1 MNDIRRSRRYQGEVK
16 IEIDK
21 VVDIICSG
29 FVEGGNGDK
38 DGNANFKAPFLNHK
52 PQPWEKIKKSRWVCG
67 ILREHVIMV
76 DYDDEAAFNCRL
88 KIAKALKE
96 SCIVIRSANK
106 GGHFYW
112 FNLERNPVKSN
123 SGNKT
128 LLTLYPVDYKS
139 GIRRIVSTGEIKA
152 AKCATSLSKMDGTWR
167 DVLYANIKEGNS
179 LDEIPFYD
187 LPLKSGAKHDFLGKG
202 EGDGRQDGL
211 FTYMNPMKAAGYSYE
226 QFKEVA
232 AIIEQFV
239 FAVPLGDEFENA
251 IRREAWDSV
260 EVVDTSKFYSSKG
273 QFLHNKFGDYLMD
286 KYHIQR
292 INGYL
297 HTYQS
302 GIYLPG
308 YEPIEKIMVQEM
320 ETLTRTKRN
329 EVLDYIRIKA
339 TDSQAAPPRLIAF
352 KNGLFNVER
361 NELAD
366 FSPEQVVTNLIPWE
380 YNPGAACPMVDDVLD
395 RLSCGDPEIRSL
407 LEEVGGMC
415 LYRDNT
421 LGSGKAVILVGEKS
435 NGKSTFISML
445 QSMLGDSNVS
455 NIDFKDLDS
464 KFSTVMLF
472 GKLANLGDDISDLYK
487 EDVATFKKIVT
498 GDPIKAE
505 EKGKSPFN
513 FRPYAKLIFSAN
525 NIPRMN
531 DSTGAALRRLL
542 IIPLNAHFSEA
553 DSGYDPQIR
562 YKLAATEA
570 VQYFIKLSIQGLQR
584 VLKRKKFTI
593 PSKVQQEKEAY
604 EKENNPVLSFI
615 EDCRNDAGEIEG
627 IYNEPTKEVFRRYE
641 VFCAENGFRCM
652 SNLTFSKRINQALG
666 TIVTPLHVK
675 GKSVRVFVKP

>member
-1 MNDIRRSRRYQGEVK
+1 MLT
-16 IEIDK
+16 IEQAAN
-21 VVDIICSG
+21 IICSG

-38 DGNANFKAPFLNHK
+38 DGNSNFKAPFLNHK
-52 PQPWEKIKKSRWVCG
+52 PQSWEKIRKCRWICG
-67 ILREHVIMV
+67 ILPEHIIMV
-76 DYDDEAAFNCRL
+76 DYDDESAFNCRL
-88 KIAKALKE
+88 RIAKALKQC
-96 SCIVIRSANK
+96 CIVIKSPNK

-112 FNLERNPVKSN
+112 FNSGRQPIKNN

-128 LLTLYPVDYKS
+128 VLTLHPVDYKS
-139 GIRRIVSTGEIKA
+139 GIRQIVSTGEIKP
-152 AKCATSLSKMDGTWR
+152 AKCATSLSKEDGTLR
-167 DVLYANIKEGNS
+167 EVLYANVKDGGL

-187 LPLKSGAKHDFLGKG
+187 LPLKSGVKHDFMGKG

-211 FTYMNPMKAAGYSYE
+211 FTYMNPMKAAGYDYE

-232 AIIEQFV
+232 TIIEQFI
-239 FAVPLGDEFENA
+239 FSVPLGDEFENA
-251 IRREAWDSV
+251 IRHEAWDSV
-260 EVVDTSKFYSSKG
+260 EAIDTSKFYNSKG
-273 QFLHNKFGDYLMD
+273 QFLHNKFGDYLIG

-308 YEPIEKIMVQEM
+308 YEPIEKLMVNEI
-320 ETLTRTKRN
+320 ENLTRTKRN

-339 TDSQAAPPRLIAF
+339 NDSQAASPLLIAF

-361 NELAD
+361 NELLD

-380 YNPGAACPMVDDVLD
+380 YNPGAACPLVDDVLD
-395 RLSCGDPEIRSL
+395 RLSCGDPEIRAL

-421 LGSGKAVILVGEKS
+421 IGGGKAVILVGEKS
-435 NGKSTFISML
+435 NGKSTFIFML

-455 NIDFKDLDS
+455 NLDFKDLDS

-472 GKLANLGDDISDLYK
+472 GKLANLGDDISDSYK

-498 GDPIKAE
+498 GEPVKAE
-505 EKGKSPFN
+505 EKGKPPFN
-513 FRPYAKLIFSAN
+513 FRPYVKLIFSAN

-542 IIPLNAHFSEA
+542 IIPLNAHFNEA
-553 DSGYDPQIR
+553 ASGYDPQIR
-562 YKLAATEA
+562 YKLAETEA
-570 VQYFIKLSIQGLQR
+570 VQYFIRLSIQGLQR
-584 VLKRKKFTI
+584 VLERKQFTI

-615 EDCRNDAGEIEG
+615 EDCRNDSGEIEG
-627 IYNEPTKEVFRRYE
+627 IYNEPTKEVFKRYE
-641 VFCAENGFRCM
+641 VFCAENGFRTM

-666 TIVTPLHVK
+666 TVVVPLRFD
-675 GKSVRVFVKP
+675 GKQKKAFIKP

>member
-1 MNDIRRSRRYQGEVK
+1 MLT
-16 IEIDK
+16 IEQAAN
-21 VVDIICSG
+21 IICSG

-38 DGNANFKAPFLNHK
+38 DGNSNFKAPFLNHK
-52 PQPWEKIKKSRWVCG
+52 PQSWEKIRKCRWICG
-67 ILREHVIMV
+67 ILPEHIIMV
-76 DYDDEAAFNCRL
+76 DYDDESAFNCRL
-88 KIAKALKE
+88 RIAKALKQC
-96 SCIVIRSANK
+96 CIVIKSPNK

-112 FNLERNPVKSN
+112 FNSGRQPIKNN

-128 LLTLYPVDYKS
+128 VLTLHPVDYKS
-139 GIRRIVSTGEIKA
+139 GIRQIVSTGEIKP
-152 AKCATSLSKMDGTWR
+152 AKCATSLSKEDGTLR
-167 DVLYANIKEGNS
+167 EVLYSNVKDGGL

-187 LPLKSGAKHDFLGKG
+187 LPLKSGVKHDFMGKG

-211 FTYMNPMKAAGYSYE
+211 FTYMNPMKAAGYDYE

-232 AIIEQFV
+232 TIIEQFI
-239 FAVPLGDEFENA
+239 FSVPLGDEFENA

-260 EVVDTSKFYSSKG
+260 EAIDTSKFYNSKG
-273 QFLHNKFGDYLMD
+273 QFLHNKFGDYLIG

-308 YEPIEKIMVQEM
+308 YEPIEKLMVNEI

-339 TDSQAAPPRLIAF
+339 NDSQAASPLLIAF

-361 NELAD
+361 NELLD

-380 YNPGAACPMVDDVLD
+380 YNPGAVCPLVDDVLD
-395 RLSCGDPEIRSL
+395 RLSCGDPEIRAL

-421 LGSGKAVILVGEKS
+421 IGGGKAVILVGEKS
-435 NGKSTFISML
+435 NGKSTFIFML

-455 NIDFKDLDS
+455 NLDFKDLDS

-472 GKLANLGDDISDLYK
+472 GKLANLGDDISDSYK

-498 GDPIKAE
+498 GEPVKAE
-505 EKGKSPFN
+505 EKGKPPFN
-513 FRPYAKLIFSAN
+513 FRPYVKLIFSAN

-542 IIPLNAHFSEA
+542 IIPLNAHFNEA

-562 YKLAATEA
+562 YKLAETEA
-570 VQYFIKLSIQGLQR
+570 VQYFIRLSIQGLQR
-584 VLKRKKFTI
+584 VLERKKFTI

-604 EKENNPVLSFI
+604 EKENNPVCS
-615 EDCRNDAGEIEG
+615 CGSH
-627 IYNEPTKEVFRRYE
+627 RR
-641 VFCAENGFRCM
+641 R
-652 SNLTFSKRINQALG
+652 SKRNG
-666 TIVTPLHVK
+666 SSNRRTIWLEHSPSCLPYHLDYHFDYRPDCPVLC
-675 GKSVRVFVKP
+675 GSCGGE

>member
-1 MNDIRRSRRYQGEVK
+1 MLT
-16 IEIDK
+16 IEQAAN
-21 VVDIICSG
+21 IICSG

-38 DGNANFKAPFLNHK
+38 DGNSNFKAPFLNHK
-52 PQPWEKIKKSRWVCG
+52 PQSWEKIRKCRWICG
-67 ILREHVIMV
+67 ILPEHIIMV
-76 DYDDEAAFNCRL
+76 DYDDESAFNCRL
-88 KIAKALKE
+88 RIAKALKQC
-96 SCIVIRSANK
+96 CIVIKSPNK

-112 FNLERNPVKSN
+112 FNSDRQPIKNN

-128 LLTLYPVDYKS
+128 VLTLHPVDYKS
-139 GIRRIVSTGEIKA
+139 GIRQIASTGEIKP
-152 AKCATSLSKMDGTWR
+152 AKCATSLSKEDGTLR
-167 DVLYANIKEGNS
+167 EVLYSNVKDGGL

-187 LPLKSGAKHDFLGKG
+187 LPLKSGVKHDFMGKG

-211 FTYMNPMKAAGYSYE
+211 FTYMNPMKAAGYDYE

-232 AIIEQFV
+232 TIIEQFI
-239 FAVPLGDEFENA
+239 FSVPLGDEFENA

-260 EVVDTSKFYSSKG
+260 EAIDTSKFYNSKG
-273 QFLHNKFGDYLMD
+273 QFLHNKFGDYLIG

-308 YEPIEKIMVQEM
+308 YEPIEKLMVNEI
-320 ETLTRTKRN
+320 ENLTRTKRN

-339 TDSQAAPPRLIAF
+339 NDSQAASPLLIAF

-361 NELAD
+361 NELLD

-380 YNPGAACPMVDDVLD
+380 YNPGAACPLVDDVLD
-395 RLSCGDPEIRSL
+395 RLSCGDPEIRAL

-421 LGSGKAVILVGEKS
+421 IGGGKAVILVGEKS
-435 NGKSTFISML
+435 NGKSTFIFML

-455 NIDFKDLDS
+455 NLDFKDLDS

-472 GKLANLGDDISDLYK
+472 GKLANLGDDISDSYK

-498 GDPIKAE
+498 GEPVKAE
-505 EKGKSPFN
+505 EKGKPPFN
-513 FRPYAKLIFSAN
+513 FRPYVKLIFSAN

-542 IIPLNAHFSEA
+542 IIPLNAHFNEA
-553 DSGYDPQIR
+553 ASGYDPQIR
-562 YKLAATEA
+562 YKLAETEA
-570 VQYFIKLSIQGLQR
+570 VQYFIRLSIQGLQR
-584 VLKRKKFTI
+584 VLERKQFTI

-615 EDCRNDAGEIEG
+615 EDCRNDSGEIEG
-627 IYNEPTKEVFRRYE
+627 IYNEPTKEVFKRYE
-641 VFCAENGFRCM
+641 VFCAENGFRTM

-666 TIVTPLHVK
+666 TVVVPLRFD
-675 GKSVRVFVKP
+675 GKQKKSFVKP